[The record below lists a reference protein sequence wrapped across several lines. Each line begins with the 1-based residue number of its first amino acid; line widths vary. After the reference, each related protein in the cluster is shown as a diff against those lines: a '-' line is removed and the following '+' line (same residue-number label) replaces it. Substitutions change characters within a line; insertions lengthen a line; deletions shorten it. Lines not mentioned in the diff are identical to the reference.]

1 MWYLYIIKT
10 QNDKLYTG
18 ITTDVER
25 RFNEHLNDPKGAKF
39 LKANKP
45 KEIVYTE
52 ELETRSDALK
62 REYAVKQLTR
72 RQKEK
77 LINNYDIESS

>member
-10 QNDKLYTG
+10 QNNKLYTG

-25 RFNEHLNDPKGAKF
+25 RFNEHLNEPKGAKF

-45 KEIVYTE
+45 EEIVYIE
-52 ELETRSDALK
+52 ELENRSIALK
-62 REYAVKQLTR
+62 REYAVKQLSR
-72 RQKEK
+72 RQKEE
-77 LINNYDIESS
+77 LIKNYDIESS